1 MPGTNLTR
9 EEAQQRAKLLTVD
22 SYEIDLDLSGAVE
35 GGTYRSVTTVRFDSA
50 ESGVGS
56 FIDLVAPA
64 VQEVVLNGDSL
75 DPAEVFKDSR
85 IELAGILEGRNVLRV
100 VADCAYTNTGEGL
113 HRFVDPVDQQ
123 AYLYTQFEVPD
134 ARRVFASFEQPD
146 LKATFQFTVK
156 APSGWTVISNSP
168 TPEPKDDV
176 WEFEP
181 TPRISTYVTALIL
194 GPYHSVHSV
203 YEKDGQSVPLGIY
216 CRPSLAEFLD
226 SDAIFEVTRQGFEWF
241 QEKFDYAYPFKK
253 YDQLFVPE
261 FNAGAMENA
270 GAVTIRDQYVFRSK
284 VTDAAYEVRAETILH
299 ELAHMWFGDLVT
311 MEWWNDLW
319 LNESFATYTS
329 IACQSYAPG
338 SRWPHSWTTF
348 ANSMKTWAYRQDQL
362 PSTHPIM
369 AQINDLDDVLV
380 NFDGITYAKG
390 ASVLK
395 QLVAYVG
402 EDEFFRGVQAYFKAH
417 AYGNTQ
423 LSDLLGALEETSGRD
438 LGTWSQ
444 KWLQTAGINVLR
456 PEIETDAN
464 GVITSFAIRQEAPA
478 LPAGAK
484 GEPTLRP
491 HRIAV
496 GLYDLDD
503 SAGGS
508 GKLVRGERIELDVD
522 GELTEV
528 AELVGKRRPA
538 VILLNDDDLSYAKVR
553 LDEQSLAFVTEH
565 LGDFEAS
572 LPRALCWASAWDMTR
587 DAELAARDYLSLVLS
602 GIGKESD
609 IGVVQSLHRQVLTA
623 VELYADPNAREAL
636 LTRWTDATLAH
647 LRSSAGGS
655 DHQLAWA
662 RAFAATA
669 RTPEQLDLLEGLLD
683 GRESIEGLAVDTE
696 LRWSFVQR
704 LAAVGRFDE
713 AEITS
718 EYERDRTAA
727 GERHA
732 ATARAARPTEE
743 AKAEAWASVVESD
756 KLPNAVQEA
765 VIGGFVQF
773 GQRELLAPYTEKYFA
788 AVKGVWDSR
797 SHEMAQQIAVGLYP
811 SVQVSADTLAK
822 TDEWLASAEPSAAL
836 RRLISESRSG
846 VERALRA
853 QARHG
858 GVGGDALR
866 RGKMALP
873 RARARKRRFRME
885 VSRSTGTAA
894 PTGETTSPAAVAR
907 SGPRPHQGRGERR
920 SLLAFR
926 F

>member
-9 EEAQQRAKLLTVD
+9 EEAQERARLLTVD
-22 SYEIDLDLSGAVE
+22 AYEIDLDLSGAQE
-35 GGTYRSVTTVRFDSA
+35 GGTFRSVTTVRFDSA
-50 ESGVGS
+50 EAGAQT

-64 VQEVVLNGDSL
+64 VHEVELNGRAL
-75 DPAEVFKDSR
+75 DAAAVFHDSR
-85 IELAGILEGRNVLRV
+85 ITLPDLLAGSNELKV

-146 LKATFQFTVK
+146 LKATFRFTVK
-156 APSGWTVISNSP
+156 APEGWTVVSNSP
-168 TPEPKDDV
+168 TPEPRDNV
-176 WEFEP
+176 WSFEP
-181 TPRISTYVTALIL
+181 TPRISTYITALIA
-194 GPYHSVHSV
+194 GPYHAVHSS
-203 YEKDGQSVPLGIY
+203 YEKDGRTVPLGIY
-216 CRPSLAEFLD
+216 CRPSLAEYLD
-226 SDAIFEVTRQGFEWF
+226 ADAIFDVTRQGFDWF
-241 QEKFDYAYPFKK
+241 QEKFDYDYPFAK

-284 VTDAAYEVRAETILH
+284 VTDAAYETRAETILH

-329 IACQSYAPG
+329 IACQAYAEG
-338 SRWPHSWTTF
+338 SKWPHSWTTF

-369 AQINDLDDVLV
+369 ADIRDLDDVLV

-402 EDEFFRGVQAYFKAH
+402 MDEFFKGVQAYFKAH
-417 AYGNTQ
+417 AYGNTR

-438 LGTWSQ
+438 LKTWS
-444 KWLQTAGINVLR
+444 KAWLETAGINILR
-456 PEIETDAN
+456 PEITTDEN
-464 GVITSFAIRQEAPA
+464 GHVTSFTVVQEAPA

-496 GLYDLDD
+496 GAYDLDD
-503 SAGGS
+503 S
-508 GKLVRGERIELDVD
+508 GKLVRTNRIELDVD
-522 GELTEV
+522 GERTTV
-528 AELVGKRRPA
+528 PFPAGTARPA

-553 LDEQSLAFVTEH
+553 LDEESLSVVTEH
-565 LGDFEAS
+565 LGDFAES

-587 DAELAARDYLSLVLS
+587 DGELATRDYLSLVLS

-609 IGVVQSLHRQVLTA
+609 IGVVQSLHRQVKLA
-623 VELYADPNAREAL
+623 LDLYAAPEWREAGL
-636 LTRWTDATLAH
+636 ARWTEATLAH
-647 LRSSAGGS
+647 LRAAEPGS

-669 RTPEQLDLLEGLLD
+669 RTPQQLDLLSSLLD
-683 GRESIEGLAVDTE
+683 GKETIEGLAVDTE
-696 LRWSFVQR
+696 LRWAFVER
-704 LAAVGRFDE
+704 LAATGVFEEDE
-713 AEITS
+713 IAG

-732 ATARAARPTEE
+732 ATARAARPTEA

-765 VIGGFVQF
+765 VIAGFVQPD
-773 GQRELLAPYTEKYFA
+773 QRELLAPYTEKFFS
-788 AVKGVWDSR
+788 AVKGAWESR

-811 SVQVSADTLAK
+811 AVQVAQETLDATDAWLSSAK
-822 TDEWLASAEPSAAL
+822 PNAAL
-836 RRLISESRSG
+836 RRLVSESRSG
-846 VERALRA
+846 VERAL
-853 QARHG
+853 
-858 GVGGDALR
+858 
-866 RGKMALP
+866 K
-873 RARARKRRFRME
+873 ARAADAAAA
-885 VSRSTGTAA
+885 TA
-894 PTGETTSPAAVAR
+894 
-907 SGPRPHQGRGERR
+907 
-920 SLLAFR
+920 
-926 F
+926 

>member
-22 SYEIDLDLSGAVE
+22 SYEIDLDLSGAQE
-35 GGTYRSVTTVRFDSA
+35 GGTYRSVTTVRFDVA
-50 ESGVGS
+50 ETGAES
-56 FIDLVAPA
+56 FIDLVAPTVHEIA
-64 VQEVVLNGDSL
+64 LNGDQL
-75 DPAEVFKDSR
+75 DPAELFADSR
-85 IELAGILEGRNVLRV
+85 IALPGLLEGRNILRV

-113 HRFVDPVDQQ
+113 HRFVDPVDNQ

-156 APSGWTVISNSP
+156 APDGWTVISNSP
-168 TPEPKDDV
+168 TPEAKDNV

-181 TPRISTYVTALIL
+181 TPRISTYITALIV

-216 CRPSLAEFLD
+216 CRPSLAEHLD
-226 SDAIFEVTRQGFEWF
+226 SDAIFEVTRQGFDWF

-329 IACQSYAPG
+329 IACQAHAPG

-369 AQINDLDDVLV
+369 AEINDLDDVLV

-402 EDEFFRGVQAYFKAH
+402 MDEFFAGVQAYFKAH
-417 AYGNTQ
+417 AFGNTR

-438 LGTWSQ
+438 LKAWS
-444 KWLQTAGINVLR
+444 KAWLETAGINVLR
-456 PEIETDAN
+456 PEIETDAD
-464 GVITSFAIRQEAPA
+464 GVVTSFAIRQEAPA

-496 GLYDLDD
+496 GLYELDD
-503 SAGGS
+503 ES
-508 GKLVRGERIELDVD
+508 GKLVRDERVELDVE
-522 GELTEV
+522 GELTAV
-528 AELVGKRRPA
+528 PQLVGRRRPA
-538 VILLNDDDLSYAKVR
+538 VVLLNDDDLSYAKVR

-565 LGDFEAS
+565 LGDFESS

-587 DAELAARDYLSLVLS
+587 DAELPTRDYLSLVLS

-609 IGVVQSLHRQVLTA
+609 IGVVQSLHRQVKMA
-623 VELYADPNAREAL
+623 IELYADPAAREAL
-636 LTRWTDATLAH
+636 LARWTDATLAH
-647 LRSSAGGS
+647 LRAAAPGG

-669 RTPEQLDLLEGLLD
+669 RTPEQLDLLDALLEGTQT
-683 GRESIEGLAVDTE
+683 IEGLAVDTE
-696 LRWSFVQR
+696 LRWALVQR
-704 LAAVGRFDE
+704 LATVGRFDE
-713 AEITS
+713 AEIAA
-718 EYERDRTAA
+718 EYERDKTAA

-732 ATARAARPTEE
+732 ASARASRPTDE
-743 AKAEAWASVVESD
+743 AKTEAWASVVESD

-765 VIGGFVQF
+765 VIGGFVQTD
-773 GQRELLAPYTEKYFA
+773 QRELLAPYTDRYFEA
-788 AVKGVWDSR
+788 LKGVWESR

-811 SVQVSADTLAK
+811 SLQVSEDTLRK
-822 TDEWLASAEPSAAL
+822 TDEWLASAEPNAAL
-836 RRLISESRSG
+836 RRLVSESRAG
-846 VERALRA
+846 VERALKA
-853 QARHG
+853 QAA
-858 GVGGDALR
+858 DA
-866 RGKMALP
+866 
-873 RARARKRRFRME
+873 
-885 VSRSTGTAA
+885 AA
-894 PTGETTSPAAVAR
+894 G
-907 SGPRPHQGRGERR
+907 
-920 SLLAFR
+920 
-926 F
+926 

>member
-9 EEAQQRAKLLTVD
+9 EEAQERARLLTVD
-22 SYEIDLDLSGAVE
+22 AYEIDLDLSGAQE

-50 ESGVGS
+50 EAGAET
-56 FIDLVAPA
+56 FIDLIAPA
-64 VQEVVLNGDSL
+64 VHEVELNGKAL
-75 DPAEVFKDSR
+75 DVAAVFRDSR
-85 IELAGILEGRNVLRV
+85 IALPHLVAGSNELKV

-146 LKATFQFTVK
+146 LKATFRFTVK
-156 APSGWTVISNSP
+156 APAGWTVISNSP
-168 TPEPKDDV
+168 TPEPRDDV
-176 WEFEP
+176 WSFEP
-181 TPRISTYVTALIL
+181 TPRISSYITALIV
-194 GPYHSVHSV
+194 GPYHSVHSS

-226 SDAIFEVTRQGFEWF
+226 ADAIFDVTRQGFDWF
-241 QEKFDYAYPFKK
+241 QEKFDYDYPFAK

-284 VTDAAYEVRAETILH
+284 VTDAAYERRAETILH

-329 IACQSYAPG
+329 VACQAYAEG
-338 SRWPHSWTTF
+338 SKWPNSWTTF
-348 ANSMKTWAYRQDQL
+348 ANVEKTWAYRQDQL

-369 AQINDLDDVLV
+369 ADIRDLDDVLV

-402 EDEFFRGVQAYFKAH
+402 MDAFFKGVQAYFKAH
-417 AYGNTQ
+417 AFGNTR

-438 LGTWSQ
+438 LKTWS
-444 KWLQTAGINVLR
+444 KAWLETAGINILR
-456 PEIETDAN
+456 PEIETDGN
-464 GVITSFAIRQEAPA
+464 GHVTSFTVLQEAPA

-491 HRIAV
+491 HRIAI
-496 GLYDLDD
+496 GCYDLD
-503 SAGGS
+503 AA
-508 GKLVRGERIELDVD
+508 GKLVRTDRIELDVD
-522 GELTEV
+522 GTHTTV
-528 AELVGKRRPA
+528 PFPAGTARPA

-553 LDEQSLAFVTEH
+553 LDEESLRVVTEH
-565 LGDFEAS
+565 LGDFTES

-587 DAELAARDYLSLVLS
+587 DGELAARDYLALVLA
-602 GIGKESD
+602 GIGKETD
-609 IGVVQSLHRQVLTA
+609 IGVVQSLHHQVKLA
-623 VELYADPNAREAL
+623 LDLYAAPEWREAG
-636 LTRWTDATLAH
+636 LTQWTEATLAH
-647 LRSSAGGS
+647 LRAAEPGS

-669 RTPEQLDLLEGLLD
+669 RTPQQTDLLQSLLD
-683 GRESIEGLAVDTE
+683 GKETVEGLAVDTE
-696 LRWSFVQR
+696 LRWAFVER
-704 LAAVGRFDE
+704 LAAAGLLEEDE
-713 AEITS
+713 IAA

-756 KLPNAVQEA
+756 TLPNSLQEA
-765 VIGGFVQF
+765 VISGFVQTD
-773 GQRELLAPYTEKYFA
+773 QRELLAPYAEKFFA

-797 SHEMAQQIAVGLYP
+797 SHEMAQQVAIGLYP
-811 SVQVSADTLAK
+811 TLQVSQATLDA
-822 TDEWLASAEPSAAL
+822 TDAWLSATEPGAAL
-836 RRLISESRSG
+836 RRLVSESRSG
-846 VERALRA
+846 VERALKA
-853 QARHG
+853 QAA
-858 GVGGDALR
+858 DA
-866 RGKMALP
+866 
-873 RARARKRRFRME
+873 
-885 VSRSTGTAA
+885 AA
-894 PTGETTSPAAVAR
+894 ATV
-907 SGPRPHQGRGERR
+907 
-920 SLLAFR
+920 
-926 F
+926 

>member
-9 EEAQQRAKLLTVD
+9 EEAQQRAELLTVD
-22 SYEIDLDLSGAVE
+22 SYEIDLDLSGAQE
-35 GGTYRSVTTVRFDSA
+35 GGTYRSVTTVRFDVARGGA
-50 ESGVGS
+50 ES

-64 VQEVVLNGDSL
+64 VHEVVLNGDQL
-75 DPAEVFKDSR
+75 DPAEVFEDSR
-85 IELAGILEGRNVLRV
+85 IALPGLLEGRNVLRV

-113 HRFVDPVDQQ
+113 HRFVDPVDEQ

-156 APSGWTVISNSP
+156 APEGWTVISNSP
-168 TPEPKDDV
+168 TPEPKDNV
-176 WEFEP
+176 WAFAP
-181 TPRISTYVTALIL
+181 TPRISTYVTALIV

-203 YEKDGQSVPLGIY
+203 YEKDGRSVPLGIY

-226 SDAIFEVTRQGFEWF
+226 SDAIFEVTRQGFDWF
-241 QEKFDYAYPFKK
+241 QEKFDYAYPFEK

-329 IACQSYAPG
+329 IACQASAPG
-338 SRWPHSWTTF
+338 SKWPHSWTTF

-369 AQINDLDDVLV
+369 AEIRDLEDVLV

-402 EDEFFRGVQAYFKAH
+402 EDEFFKGVQAYFKRH
-417 AYGNTQ
+417 AFGNTR

-438 LGTWSQ
+438 LKTWSK
-444 KWLQTAGINVLR
+444 KWLETAGINILR
-456 PEIETDAN
+456 PEVQTDAD
-464 GVITSFAIRQEAPA
+464 GAITSFAVRQEAPA

-484 GEPTLRP
+484 GEPVLRP
-491 HRIAV
+491 HRIAI
-496 GLYDLDD
+496 GLYDLD
-503 SAGGS
+503 AGS
-508 GKLVRGERIELDVD
+508 GKLVRTDRIELDVD
-522 GELTEV
+522 GELTAV
-528 AELVGKRRPA
+528 PQLTGKRRPA
-538 VILLNDDDLSYAKVR
+538 VVLLNDDDLSYAKVR
-553 LDEQSLAFVTEH
+553 LDEESLKTVTEH
-565 LGDFEAS
+565 LGDFAKS

-587 DAELAARDYLSLVLS
+587 DGELATRDYLSLVLS

-609 IGVVQSLHRQVLTA
+609 IGVVQSLHRQVKLA
-623 VELYADPNAREAL
+623 IDLYAAPSARESL

-647 LRSSAGGS
+647 LRTAEPAG

-683 GRESIEGLAVDTE
+683 GTQTIEGLAVDTE
-696 LRWSFVQR
+696 LRWAFVQR
-704 LAAVGRFDE
+704 LAAVGRYDE
-713 AEITS
+713 TEIAG

-732 ATARAARPTEE
+732 ATARASRPTPE
-743 AKAEAWASVVESD
+743 AKAEAWSSVIDSD

-765 VIGGFVQF
+765 VIAGFVQTD
-773 GQRELLAPYTEKYFA
+773 QRELLAPYTDKYFEV
-788 AVKGVWDSR
+788 VKGVWESR
-797 SHEMAQQIAVGLYP
+797 SHEIAQQIAIGLYP
-811 SVQVSADTLAK
+811 AIQVSAETLDK
-822 TDEWLASAEPSAAL
+822 TDAWLASAEPTAAL
-836 RRLISESRSG
+836 RRLVSESRSG
-846 VERALRA
+846 IERALKA
-853 QARHG
+853 QAA
-858 GVGGDALR
+858 D
-866 RGKMALP
+866 
-873 RARARKRRFRME
+873 E
-885 VSRSTGTAA
+885 AA
-894 PTGETTSPAAVAR
+894 GSAA
-907 SGPRPHQGRGERR
+907 
-920 SLLAFR
+920 
-926 F
+926 

>member
-22 SYEIDLDLSGAVE
+22 SYEIDLDLSGAQE
-35 GGTYRSVTTVRFDSA
+35 GGTYRSVTTVRFDVA
-50 ESGVGS
+50 ESGADS
-56 FIDLVAPA
+56 FIDLVAPT
-64 VQEVVLNGDSL
+64 VHEVTLNGDAL
-75 DPAEVFKDSR
+75 DAAEVFADSR
-85 IELAGILEGRNVLRV
+85 IALPGLLQGRNVLRV

-146 LKATFQFTVK
+146 LKATFQFTVQ
-156 APSGWTVISNSP
+156 APEGWTVISNSP
-168 TPEPKDDV
+168 TPEPKDNV
-176 WEFEP
+176 WSFEP
-181 TPRISTYVTALIL
+181 TPRISTYITALIV

-284 VTDAAYEVRAETILH
+284 VTDAAYLGRAETILH

-329 IACQSYAPG
+329 IACQAHAPG
-338 SRWPHSWTTF
+338 TRWPQAWTTF
-348 ANSMKTWAYRQDQL
+348 ANQMKTWAYRQDQL

-369 AQINDLDDVLV
+369 AEIRDLDDVLV

-402 EDEFFRGVQAYFKAH
+402 QDEFFKGVQAYFKRH
-417 AYGNTQ
+417 AFGNTR
-423 LSDLLGALEETSGRD
+423 LTDLLGALEETSGRD
-438 LGTWSQ
+438 LKTWSKQ
-444 KWLQTAGINVLR
+444 WLQTAGINILR
-456 PEIETDAN
+456 PEITTDAD

-478 LPAGAK
+478 LPAGAQ

-496 GLYDLDD
+496 GLYNLDE
-503 SAGGS
+503 AS
-508 GKLVRGERIELDVD
+508 GKLLRDERIELDVD
-522 GELTEV
+522 GELTAV
-528 AELVGKRRPA
+528 QQLVGTRRPD

-553 LDEQSLAFVTEH
+553 LDEQSLAVVTEH

-572 LPRALCWASAWDMTR
+572 LPRALCWASSWDMTR
-587 DAELAARDYLSLVLS
+587 DAELATRDYLSLVLS

-609 IGVVQSLHRQVLTA
+609 IGVVQSLQRQVKLA
-623 VELYADPNAREAL
+623 IELYAAPATREAL

-647 LRSSAGGS
+647 LRAAEPGS

-662 RAFAATA
+662 RAFAAAA
-669 RTPEQLDLLEGLLD
+669 RTPEQLDLLDALLD
-683 GRESIEGLAVDTE
+683 GSQTIEGLAVDTE
-696 LRWSFVQR
+696 LRWAFVQR

-713 AEITS
+713 AEIAG

-732 ATARAARPTEE
+732 ATARAGRPTAE

-765 VIGGFVQF
+765 VIGGFVQTD
-773 GQRELLAPYTEKYFA
+773 QRELLAAYTDKYFEV
-788 AVKGVWDSR
+788 VKGVWDSR
-797 SHEMAQQIAVGLYP
+797 SHEIAQQIAVGLYP
-811 SVQVSADTLAK
+811 ALQISEETLRK
-822 TDEWLASAEPSAAL
+822 TDDWLSSAQPNAAL
-836 RRLISESRSG
+836 RRLVSESRAG

-853 QARHG
+853 QEA
-858 GVGGDALR
+858 DA
-866 RGKMALP
+866 
-873 RARARKRRFRME
+873 
-885 VSRSTGTAA
+885 AA
-894 PTGETTSPAAVAR
+894 E
-907 SGPRPHQGRGERR
+907 
-920 SLLAFR
+920 
-926 F
+926 

>member
-9 EEAQQRAKLLTVD
+9 EEAQQRAKLLTVE
-22 SYEIDLDLSGAVE
+22 SYEIDLDLSGAQE
-35 GGTYRSVTTVRFDSA
+35 GGTYRSVTTVRFDVA
-50 ESGVGS
+50 ENGAES
-56 FIDLVAPA
+56 FIDLVAP
-64 VQEVVLNGDSL
+64 EVHEVTLNGDAL

-85 IELAGILEGRNVLRV
+85 IVLPGLLQGRNVLRV

-156 APSGWTVISNSP
+156 APTGWTVISNSP

-181 TPRISTYVTALIL
+181 TPRISSYITALIV

-226 SDAIFEVTRQGFEWF
+226 SDAIFEVTRQGFDWF

-329 IACQSYAPG
+329 IACQAYAPD

-369 AQINDLDDVLV
+369 AEIRDLDDVLV

-402 EDEFFRGVQAYFKAH
+402 MDEFFAGVQAYFKRH
-417 AYGNTQ
+417 AFGNTR

-444 KWLQTAGINVLR
+444 KWLQTAGINILR
-456 PEIETDAN
+456 PEIETDEH

-496 GLYDLDD
+496 GLYELDED
-503 SAGGS
+503 S
-508 GKLVRGERIELDVD
+508 GKLVRDERVELDVD
-522 GELTEV
+522 GELTAV
-528 AELVGKRRPA
+528 PQLVGKRRSA
-538 VILLNDDDLSYAKVR
+538 VVLLNDDDLSYAKVR

-565 LGDFEAS
+565 LGDFESS

-587 DAELAARDYLSLVLS
+587 DAELATRDYLSLVLS

-609 IGVVQSLHRQVLTA
+609 IGVVQSLHRQVKLA
-623 VELYADPNAREAL
+623 IELYADPAAREAL

-647 LRSSAGGS
+647 LRSATAGS

-669 RTPEQLDLLEGLLD
+669 RTPEQLDLLEALLD
-683 GRESIEGLAVDTE
+683 GSQTIEGLAVDTE
-696 LRWSFVQR
+696 LRWAFVER

-713 AEITS
+713 AEIAG
-718 EYERDRTAA
+718 EYERDKTAA

-732 ATARAARPTEE
+732 ATARAARPTAE
-743 AKAEAWASVVESD
+743 AKAEAWAQVVESD

-765 VIGGFVQF
+765 VIGGFVQT
-773 GQRELLAPYTEKYFA
+773 GQRELLAPYTDKYFEV
-788 AVKGVWDSR
+788 VKGIWDAR
-797 SHEMAQQIAVGLYP
+797 SHEIAQQIAVGLYP
-811 SVQVSADTLAK
+811 SIQVSQETLDK
-822 TDEWLASAEPSAAL
+822 TDAWLASTEPNAAL
-836 RRLISESRSG
+836 RRLVSESRAG
-846 VERALRA
+846 VERALKA
-853 QARHG
+853 QAA
-858 GVGGDALR
+858 DA
-866 RGKMALP
+866 
-873 RARARKRRFRME
+873 
-885 VSRSTGTAA
+885 AA
-894 PTGETTSPAAVAR
+894 E
-907 SGPRPHQGRGERR
+907 
-920 SLLAFR
+920 
-926 F
+926 

>member
-9 EEAQQRAKLLTVD
+9 EEAQQRAQLLAVE
-22 SYEIDLDLSGAVE
+22 SYEIELDLSGAQE
-35 GGTYRSVTTVRFDSA
+35 GGTYRSVTTVRFDVTA
-50 ESGVGS
+50 ENGTES

-64 VQEVVLNGDSL
+64 VHEVTLNGDSL
-75 DPAEVFKDSR
+75 DPAEVFADSR
-85 IELAGILEGRNVLRV
+85 IALPGLLRGRNILRV

-113 HRFVDPVDQQ
+113 HRFVDPVDDQ

-146 LKATFQFTVK
+146 LKATFQFTVR
-156 APSGWTVISNSP
+156 APEGWTVISNSP
-168 TPEPKDDV
+168 TPEPQDNV
-176 WEFEP
+176 WVFEP
-181 TPRISTYVTALIL
+181 TPRISTYITALIV

-216 CRPSLAEFLD
+216 CRPSLAEYLD

-241 QEKFDYAYPFKK
+241 QEKFDYAYPFEK

-319 LNESFATYTS
+319 LNESFATYPS
-329 IACQSYAPG
+329 IACQAAHPE

-369 AQINDLDDVLV
+369 AEINDLDDVLV

-417 AYGNTQ
+417 AFGNTR

-438 LGTWSQ
+438 LKSWS
-444 KWLQTAGINVLR
+444 KAWLETAGINVLR
-456 PEIETDAN
+456 PRIETGSD
-464 GVITSFAIRQEAPA
+464 GVVTSFAIHQEAPA

-496 GLYDLDD
+496 GLYDLDE
-503 SAGGS
+503 AS
-508 GKLVRGERIELDVD
+508 GKLVRRERIELDVD
-522 GELTEV
+522 GELTAV
-528 AELVGKRRPA
+528 PQLVGQRRPA

-565 LGDFEAS
+565 LGDFESS

-609 IGVVQSLHRQVLTA
+609 IGVVQSLQRQVKLA
-623 VELYADPNAREAL
+623 IDLYADPAAREAL
-636 LTRWTDATLAH
+636 LARWTDATLAH
-647 LRSSAGGS
+647 LRAAAPGS

-669 RTPEQLDLLEGLLD
+669 RTPEQLDVLDALLD
-683 GRESIEGLAVDTE
+683 GSQTIEGLAVDTE
-696 LRWSFVQR
+696 LRWAFVQR

-713 AEITS
+713 AEIAG

-732 ATARAARPTEE
+732 TTARAARPTAE
-743 AKAEAWASVVESD
+743 AKAEAWASVVDSD

-765 VIGGFVQF
+765 VIGGFVQTD
-773 GQRELLAPYTEKYFA
+773 QREVLAPYAERYFEV
-788 AVKGVWDSR
+788 VKDIWDSR

-811 SVQVSADTLAK
+811 TVQVSQETLDR
-822 TDEWLASAEPSAAL
+822 TDAWLTSAEPTAAL
-836 RRLISESRSG
+836 RRLVSESRAG

-853 QARHG
+853 QRA
-858 GVGGDALR
+858 DA
-866 RGKMALP
+866 
-873 RARARKRRFRME
+873 
-885 VSRSTGTAA
+885 AA
-894 PTGETTSPAAVAR
+894 G
-907 SGPRPHQGRGERR
+907 Q
-920 SLLAFR
+920 
-926 F
+926 

>member
-22 SYEIDLDLSGAVE
+22 SYEIDLDLSGAQE
-35 GGTYRSVTTVRFDSA
+35 GGTYRSVTTVRFEVA
-50 ESGVGS
+50 ERDAES
-56 FIDLVAPA
+56 FIDLVAPT
-64 VQEVVLNGDSL
+64 VHEVTLNGDTL
-75 DPAEVFKDSR
+75 DAAGLFKDSR
-85 IELAGILEGRNVLRV
+85 IALPGLLEGRNVLRV

-113 HRFVDPVDQQ
+113 HRFVDPVDEQ

-146 LKATFQFTVK
+146 LKATFRFTVK
-156 APSGWTVISNSP
+156 APTGWTVISNSP

-176 WEFEP
+176 WAFEP
-181 TPRISTYVTALIL
+181 TPRISSYITALIV

-216 CRPSLAEFLD
+216 CRPSLAEYLD
-226 SDAIFEVTRQGFEWF
+226 SDAIFEVTRQGFDWF

-284 VTDAAYEVRAETILH
+284 VTDAAYELRAETILH

-329 IACQSYAPG
+329 IACQAYYPG

-369 AQINDLDDVLV
+369 AEIRDLDDVLV

-402 EDEFFRGVQAYFKAH
+402 MDEFFAGVQAYFKRH
-417 AYGNTQ
+417 AFGNTR

-444 KWLQTAGINVLR
+444 KWLQTAGINILR
-456 PEIETDAN
+456 PEIETDAA

-496 GLYDLDD
+496 GLYELDD
-503 SAGGS
+503 DS
-508 GKLVRGERIELDVD
+508 GKLVRDERVELDID
-522 GELTEV
+522 GALTAV
-528 AELVGKRRPA
+528 PQLVGKRRPD
-538 VILLNDDDLSYAKVR
+538 VVLLNDDDLSYAKVR

-565 LGDFEAS
+565 LGDFESS

-587 DAELAARDYLSLVLS
+587 DGELPTRDYLSLVLS

-609 IGVVQSLHRQVLTA
+609 IGVVQSLHRQVKLA
-623 VELYADPNAREAL
+623 LDLYAAPATREAL

-647 LRSSAGGS
+647 LRSSAAGS

-669 RTPEQLDLLEGLLD
+669 RTPEQIDLLESLLD
-683 GRESIEGLAVDTE
+683 GGQTIEGLAVDTE
-696 LRWSFVQR
+696 LRWAFVQR
-704 LAAVGRFDE
+704 LVAVGTFDE
-713 AEITS
+713 ADIAA
-718 EYERDRTAA
+718 EYERDKTAA

-732 ATARAARPTEE
+732 ATARAARPTPE
-743 AKAEAWASVVESD
+743 AKAEAWASVVDSD
-756 KLPNAVQEA
+756 ELPNAVQEA
-765 VIGGFVQF
+765 VIGGFVQTD
-773 GQRELLAPYTEKYFA
+773 QRELLAPYTDRYFEV
-788 AVKGVWDSR
+788 VKGIWDSR
-797 SHEMAQQIAVGLYP
+797 SYEIAQQIVVGLYP
-811 SVQVSADTLAK
+811 GVQVSRETLDK
-822 TDEWLASAEPSAAL
+822 TDAWLASAEPNAAL
-836 RRLISESRSG
+836 RRLVSESRSG
-846 VERALRA
+846 VERALKA
-853 QARHG
+853 QAA
-858 GVGGDALR
+858 DA
-866 RGKMALP
+866 
-873 RARARKRRFRME
+873 
-885 VSRSTGTAA
+885 
-894 PTGETTSPAAVAR
+894 
-907 SGPRPHQGRGERR
+907 Q
-920 SLLAFR
+920 
-926 F
+926 

>member
-9 EEAQQRAKLLTVD
+9 EEAQARAKLLSVD
-22 SYEIDLDLSGAVE
+22 SYEIDLDLSGAQE
-35 GGTYRSVTTVRFDSA
+35 GGTYRSVTTVRFDVA
-50 ESGVGS
+50 ENGAES
-56 FIDLVAPA
+56 FIDLVAPT
-64 VQEVVLNGDSL
+64 VHEVTLNGDAL
-75 DPAEVFKDSR
+75 DPAEVFADSR
-85 IELAGILEGRNVLRV
+85 IALPGLLEGRNVLRV
-100 VADCAYTNTGEGL
+100 VADAAYTNTGEGL

-156 APSGWTVISNSP
+156 APTGWTVISNSP

-176 WEFEP
+176 WVFEP
-181 TPRISTYVTALIL
+181 TPRISTYITALIV

-329 IACQSYAPG
+329 IACQAYAPE

-369 AQINDLDDVLV
+369 AEIRDLDDVLV

-402 EDEFFRGVQAYFKAH
+402 MDEFFAGVQAYFKRH
-417 AYGNTQ
+417 AFGNTR

-444 KWLQTAGINVLR
+444 KWLQTAGINILR
-456 PEIETDAN
+456 PEIETDEH

-496 GLYDLDD
+496 GLYELD
-503 SAGGS
+503 SSEAAS
-508 GKLVRGERIELDVD
+508 GKLVRDERIELDVD
-522 GELTEV
+522 GELTAV
-528 AELVGKRRPA
+528 PQLVGKRRPA
-538 VILLNDDDLSYAKVR
+538 VVLLNDDDLSYAKVR
-553 LDEQSLAFVTEH
+553 LDEQSLSFVTEH
-565 LGDFEAS
+565 LGDFESS

-587 DAELAARDYLSLVLS
+587 DAELATRDYLSLVLS

-609 IGVVQSLHRQVLTA
+609 IGVVQSLHRQVKLA
-623 VELYADPNAREAL
+623 IELYADPAARETL

-647 LRSSAGGS
+647 LRAAAAGS

-669 RTPEQLDLLEGLLD
+669 RTPEQLDLLEALLD
-683 GRESIEGLAVDTE
+683 GSQTIEGLAVDTE
-696 LRWSFVQR
+696 LRWALVER

-713 AEITS
+713 AEIAG
-718 EYERDRTAA
+718 EYERDKTAA

-732 ATARAARPTEE
+732 ATARAARPTPE
-743 AKAEAWASVVESD
+743 AKSEAWSQVIDSD
-756 KLPNAVQEA
+756 KLPNALQEA
-765 VIGGFVQF
+765 VIGGFVQTD
-773 GQRELLAPYTEKYFA
+773 QRELLAPYTEKYFDV
-788 AVKGVWDSR
+788 VKGIWDAR
-797 SHEMAQQIAVGLYP
+797 SHEIAQQIAVGLYP
-811 SVQVSADTLAK
+811 TIQVSRETLDRTDT
-822 TDEWLASAEPSAAL
+822 WLATAEPNAAL
-836 RRLISESRSG
+836 RRLVSESRAG
-846 VERALRA
+846 VERALKA
-853 QARHG
+853 QAA
-858 GVGGDALR
+858 DA
-866 RGKMALP
+866 
-873 RARARKRRFRME
+873 
-885 VSRSTGTAA
+885 AA
-894 PTGETTSPAAVAR
+894 E
-907 SGPRPHQGRGERR
+907 
-920 SLLAFR
+920 
-926 F
+926 

>member
-9 EEAQQRAKLLTVD
+9 EEAQQRAQLLAVE
-22 SYEIDLDLSGAVE
+22 SYEIELDLSGAQE
-35 GGTYRSVTTVRFDSA
+35 GGTYRSVTTVRFDVTA
-50 ESGVGS
+50 ENGTES

-64 VQEVVLNGDSL
+64 VHEVTLNGDSL
-75 DPAEVFKDSR
+75 DPAEVFADSR
-85 IELAGILEGRNVLRV
+85 IALPGLLRGRNILRV

-113 HRFVDPVDQQ
+113 HRFVDPVDDQ

-146 LKATFQFTVK
+146 LKATFQFTVR
-156 APSGWTVISNSP
+156 APEGWTVISNSP
-168 TPEPKDDV
+168 TPEPQDNV
-176 WEFEP
+176 WVFEP
-181 TPRISTYVTALIL
+181 TPRISTYITALIV

-216 CRPSLAEFLD
+216 CRPSLAEYLD

-241 QEKFDYAYPFKK
+241 QEKFDYAYPFEK

-329 IACQSYAPG
+329 IACQAAHPE

-369 AQINDLDDVLV
+369 AEINDLDDVLV

-417 AYGNTQ
+417 AFGNTR

-438 LGTWSQ
+438 LKSWS
-444 KWLQTAGINVLR
+444 KAWLETAGINV
-456 PEIETDAN
+456 
-464 GVITSFAIRQEAPA
+464 
-478 LPAGAK
+478 
-484 GEPTLRP
+484 LRP

-496 GLYDLDD
+496 GLYDLDE
-503 SAGGS
+503 AS
-508 GKLVRGERIELDVD
+508 GKLVRRERIELDVD
-522 GELTEV
+522 GELTAV
-528 AELVGKRRPA
+528 PQLVGQRRPA

-565 LGDFEAS
+565 LGDFESS

-609 IGVVQSLHRQVLTA
+609 IGVVQSLQRQVKLA
-623 VELYADPNAREAL
+623 IDLYADPAAREAL
-636 LTRWTDATLAH
+636 LARWTDATLAH
-647 LRSSAGGS
+647 LRAAAPGS

-669 RTPEQLDLLEGLLD
+669 RTPEQLDVLDALLD
-683 GRESIEGLAVDTE
+683 GSQTIEGLAVDTE
-696 LRWSFVQR
+696 LRWAFVQR

-713 AEITS
+713 AEIAG

-732 ATARAARPTEE
+732 TTARAARPTAE
-743 AKAEAWASVVESD
+743 AKAEAWASVVDSD

-765 VIGGFVQF
+765 VIGGFVQTD
-773 GQRELLAPYTEKYFA
+773 QREVLAPYAERYFEV
-788 AVKGVWDSR
+788 VKDIWDSR

-811 SVQVSADTLAK
+811 TVQVSQETLDR
-822 TDEWLASAEPSAAL
+822 TDAWLTSAEPTAAL
-836 RRLISESRSG
+836 RRLVSESRAG

-853 QARHG
+853 QRA
-858 GVGGDALR
+858 DA
-866 RGKMALP
+866 
-873 RARARKRRFRME
+873 
-885 VSRSTGTAA
+885 AA
-894 PTGETTSPAAVAR
+894 G
-907 SGPRPHQGRGERR
+907 Q
-920 SLLAFR
+920 
-926 F
+926 

>member
-9 EEAQQRAKLLTVD
+9 EEARQRAKLLTVD
-22 SYEIDLDLSGAVE
+22 SYEIDLDLSGAQE
-35 GGTYRSVTTVRFDSA
+35 GGTYRSVTTVRFDVA
-50 ESGVGS
+50 ESGAAS

-64 VQEVVLNGDSL
+64 VHEVTLNGDAL
-75 DPAEVFKDSR
+75 DPAEVFADSR
-85 IELAGILEGRNVLRV
+85 IALPGLPAGRNVLRV
-100 VADCAYTNTGEGL
+100 TADCAYTNTGEGL
-113 HRFVDPVDQQ
+113 HRFVDPVDEQ

-156 APSGWTVISNSP
+156 APSGWTVVSNSP
-168 TPEPKDDV
+168 TPEPKDDTWV
-176 WEFEP
+176 FEP
-181 TPRISTYVTALIL
+181 TPRISSYITALIA

-241 QEKFDYAYPFKK
+241 QEKFDYAYPFTK

-284 VTDAAYEVRAETILH
+284 VTDAAYETRAETILH

-329 IACQSYAPG
+329 IACQAYAPG

-348 ANSMKTWAYRQDQL
+348 ANQMKTWAYRQDQL

-369 AQINDLDDVLV
+369 AEIRDLDDVLV

-402 EDEFFRGVQAYFKAH
+402 MDEFFKGVQAYFKRH
-417 AYGNTQ
+417 AFGNTR

-438 LGTWSQ
+438 LSTWSK
-444 KWLQTAGINVLR
+444 KWLQTAGINIMR
-456 PEIETDAN
+456 PEVETDAD
-464 GVITSFAIRQEAPA
+464 GVVTSFAIRQEAPA

-484 GEPTLRP
+484 GEPVLRP

-496 GLYDLDD
+496 GLYDLDE
-503 SAGGS
+503 AT
-508 GKLVRGERIELDVD
+508 GKLVRTDRIELDVD
-522 GELTEV
+522 GELTAV
-528 AELVGKRRPA
+528 PQLAGRRRPA
-538 VILLNDDDLSYAKVR
+538 VFLLNDDDLSYAKVR
-553 LDEQSLAFVTEH
+553 LDEESLRFVTEH
-565 LGDFEAS
+565 LGDFESS

-587 DAELAARDYLSLVLS
+587 DAELPTRAYLSLVLS

-609 IGVVQSLHRQVLTA
+609 IGVVQSLHRQVKLA
-623 VELYADPNAREAL
+623 IEQYADPATREAL

-647 LRSSAGGS
+647 LRSAAPAS

-669 RTPEQLDLLEGLLD
+669 RTPEQLDLLESLLE
-683 GRESIEGLAVDTE
+683 GTHTIEGLAVDTE
-696 LRWSFVQR
+696 LRWAFVER

-713 AEITS
+713 AEIAG

-743 AKAEAWASVVESD
+743 AKAEAWASVIDSD

-765 VIGGFVQF
+765 VIGGFVQTD
-773 GQRELLAPYTEKYFA
+773 QRELLAPYTDRYFEIL
-788 AVKGVWDSR
+788 KSVWDSR
-797 SHEMAQQIAVGLYP
+797 SHEIAQQIAVGLYP
-811 SVQVSADTLAK
+811 SLQVSRETLAK
-822 TDEWLASAEPSAAL
+822 TDAWLASAQPNAAL
-836 RRLISESRSG
+836 ARLVSESRAG

-853 QARHG
+853 QAA
-858 GVGGDALR
+858 DA
-866 RGKMALP
+866 
-873 RARARKRRFRME
+873 
-885 VSRSTGTAA
+885 AA
-894 PTGETTSPAAVAR
+894 
-907 SGPRPHQGRGERR
+907 Q
-920 SLLAFR
+920 
-926 F
+926 

>member
-9 EEAQQRAKLLTVD
+9 EEAQARAELLTVD
-22 SYEIDLDLSGAVE
+22 SYEIDLDLSGAQE
-35 GGTYRSVTTVRFDSA
+35 GGTYRSVTTVRFDVA
-50 ESGVGS
+50 RGGTDS

-64 VQEVVLNGDSL
+64 VHEVVLNGDHL
-75 DPAEVFKDSR
+75 DPAELFEDSR
-85 IELAGILEGRNVLRV
+85 IALPGLLEGRNVLRV

-113 HRFVDPVDQQ
+113 HRFVDPVDEQ

-146 LKATFQFTVK
+146 LKATFQFTVR
-156 APSGWTVISNSP
+156 APEGWTVISNSP
-168 TPEPKDDV
+168 TPEAKDNV
-176 WEFEP
+176 WSFEP
-181 TPRISTYVTALIL
+181 TPRISTYVTALIV

-226 SDAIFEVTRQGFEWF
+226 SDAIFEVTRQGFDWF
-241 QEKFDYAYPFKK
+241 QEKFDYAYPFAK

-329 IACQSYAPG
+329 IACQAAAPG
-338 SRWPHSWTTF
+338 SKWPHSWTTF

-369 AQINDLDDVLV
+369 ADIRDLDDVLV

-402 EDEFFRGVQAYFKAH
+402 EDEFFQGVQAYFKRH
-417 AYGNTQ
+417 AFGNTR

-438 LGTWSQ
+438 LKTWSK
-444 KWLQTAGINVLR
+444 KWLETAGINVLR
-456 PEIETDAN
+456 PQVETDAE
-464 GVITSFAIRQEAPA
+464 GVITSFAVRQEAPA
-478 LPAGAK
+478 LPAGAQ

-491 HRIAV
+491 HRVAI
-496 GLYDLDD
+496 GLYDLD
-503 SAGGS
+503 AGS
-508 GKLVRGERIELDVD
+508 GKLVRTDRIELDVD
-522 GELTEV
+522 GELTAV
-528 AELVGKRRPA
+528 PQLTGRRRPA

-553 LDEQSLAFVTEH
+553 LDEDSLKVVTEH
-565 LGDFEAS
+565 LGDFAES

-587 DAELAARDYLSLVLS
+587 DAELATRDYLSLVLS

-609 IGVVQSLHRQVLTA
+609 IGVVQSLHRQVKLA
-623 VELYADPNAREAL
+623 IDLYADPAAREPL

-647 LRSSAGGS
+647 LRAAEAGG

-669 RTPEQLDLLEGLLD
+669 RTPEQLDLLEALLD
-683 GRESIEGLAVDTE
+683 GTQTIEGLAVDTE
-696 LRWSFVQR
+696 LRWAFVER

-713 AEITS
+713 AEIAG

-732 ATARAARPTEE
+732 ATARAARPTAE
-743 AKAEAWASVVESD
+743 AKAEAWASVIDSGQ
-756 KLPNAVQEA
+756 LPNAVQEA
-765 VIGGFVQF
+765 VIGGFVQTD
-773 GQRELLAPYTEKYFA
+773 QRELLAPYTDKYFEV
-788 AVKGVWDSR
+788 VKGIWETR
-797 SHEMAQQIAVGLYP
+797 SHEIAQQVAVGLYP
-811 SVQVSADTLAK
+811 AVQVSRDTLAK
-822 TDEWLASAEPSAAL
+822 TDAWLSSADPNAAL
-836 RRLISESRSG
+836 RRLVSESRAG

-853 QARHG
+853 QAA
-858 GVGGDALR
+858 DAA
-866 RGKMALP
+866 GSA
-873 RARARKRRFRME
+873 E
-885 VSRSTGTAA
+885 
-894 PTGETTSPAAVAR
+894 
-907 SGPRPHQGRGERR
+907 
-920 SLLAFR
+920 
-926 F
+926 

>member
-22 SYEIDLDLSGAVE
+22 SYEIELDLSGAQE
-35 GGTYRSVTTVRFDSA
+35 GGTFRSVTTVRFDSA
-50 ESGVGS
+50 EGGAET

-64 VQEVVLNGDSL
+64 VHEVVLNGHAL
-75 DPAEVFKDSR
+75 DVAAVFRDSR
-85 IELAGILEGRNVLRV
+85 IALRHLAAGPNELKV
-100 VADCAYTNTGEGL
+100 VADCEYTNTGEGL

-146 LKATFQFTVK
+146 LKATFRFTVK

-176 WEFEP
+176 WFFEP
-181 TPRISTYVTALIL
+181 TPRISSYITALIV
-194 GPYHSVHSV
+194 GPYHSVHSS
-203 YEKDGQSVPLGIY
+203 YEGPNGQSVPLGIY

-226 SDAIFEVTRQGFEWF
+226 SDAIFEVTRQGFDWF
-241 QEKFDYAYPFKK
+241 QEKFDYAYPFAK

-284 VTDAAYEVRAETILH
+284 VTDAAYETRAETILH

-329 IACQSYAPG
+329 IACQAYAEG

-369 AQINDLDDVLV
+369 ADIRDLDDVLV

-402 EDEFFRGVQAYFKAH
+402 MDEFFRGVQAYFKAH
-417 AYGNTQ
+417 AFGNTR

-438 LGTWSQ
+438 LKTWSK
-444 KWLQTAGINVLR
+444 KWLETAGINVLR
-456 PEIETDAN
+456 PVVDVDTK
-464 GVITSFAIRQEAPA
+464 GVITSFAVKQEAPA

-484 GEPTLRP
+484 GESTLRP
-491 HRIAV
+491 HRIAI
-496 GLYDLDD
+496 GLYDLDE
-503 SAGGS
+503 AS
-508 GKLVRGERIELDVD
+508 GKLVRTDRVELDVD
-522 GELTEV
+522 GELTAV
-528 AELVGKRRPA
+528 DALVGKARPA

-553 LDEQSLAFVTEH
+553 LDTESLAFVTEH
-565 LGDFEAS
+565 IGDFEAS

-587 DAELAARDYLSLVLS
+587 DAELPTRDYLSLVLS

-609 IGVVQSLHRQVLTA
+609 IGVVQSLHRQVKLA
-623 VELYADPNAREAL
+623 LDLYAAPARREEA
-636 LTRWTDATLAH
+636 LTRWTEATLTH
-647 LRSSAGGS
+647 LRSAEPGS

-669 RTPEQLDLLEGLLD
+669 RTDAELSLLERLLD
-683 GRESIEGLAVDTE
+683 GSESIEGLAVDTE
-696 LRWSFVQR
+696 LRWAFVGR
-704 LAAVGRFDE
+704 LAATGRLDE
-713 AEITS
+713 AGIAAEL
-718 EYERDRTAA
+718 ERDRTAA

-732 ATARAARPTEE
+732 ASARAARPTAE
-743 AKAEAWASVVESD
+743 AKAAAWASVVESD
-756 KLPNAVQEA
+756 TLPNAVQEA
-765 VIGGFVQF
+765 VIGGFVQTD
-773 GQRELLAPYTEKYFA
+773 QRELLAPYTEKFFA
-788 AVKGVWDSR
+788 SVKEAWDSR
-797 SHEMAQQIAVGLYP
+797 SHEMAQQIALGLYP
-811 SVQVSADTLAK
+811 SLQVSRATLDA
-822 TDEWLASAEPSAAL
+822 TDAWLASTNPSAAL
-836 RRLISESRSG
+836 RRLITESRAG

-853 QARHG
+853 R
-858 GVGGDALR
+858 DAD
-866 RGKMALP
+866 A
-873 RARARKRRFRME
+873 
-885 VSRSTGTAA
+885 
-894 PTGETTSPAAVAR
+894 
-907 SGPRPHQGRGERR
+907 
-920 SLLAFR
+920 
-926 F
+926 

>member
-9 EEAQQRAKLLTVD
+9 EEAQQRAQLLTVD
-22 SYEIDLDLSGAVE
+22 SYEIDLDLSGAQE
-35 GGTYRSVTTVRFDSA
+35 GGTYRSVTTVRFDVA
-50 ESGVGS
+50 EGGAES

-64 VQEVVLNGDSL
+64 VLEVTLNGDAL

-85 IELAGILEGRNVLRV
+85 IALPGLLSGPNVLRV

-146 LKATFQFTVK
+146 LKATFRFTVK
-156 APSGWTVISNSP
+156 APTGWTVISNSP

-181 TPRISTYVTALIL
+181 TPRISTYITALIV

-203 YEKDGQSVPLGIY
+203 YEKDGQTVPLGIY

-226 SDAIFEVTRQGFEWF
+226 SDAIFEVTRQGFDWF

-284 VTDAAYEVRAETILH
+284 VTDAAYETRAETILH

-329 IACQSYAPG
+329 IACQAYAPG

-369 AQINDLDDVLV
+369 AEINDLDDVLV

-402 EDEFFRGVQAYFKAH
+402 MDAFFQGVQAYFKAH
-417 AYGNTQ
+417 AFGNTR

-438 LGTWSQ
+438 LKSWS
-444 KWLQTAGINVLR
+444 KAWLETAGINILR
-456 PEIETDAN
+456 PEIVTDAS
-464 GVITSFAIRQEAPA
+464 GVITSFAVRQEAPA

-491 HRIAV
+491 HRIAI
-496 GLYDLDD
+496 GLYELDD
-503 SAGGS
+503 DS
-508 GKLVRGERIELDVD
+508 GKLVRDERIELDID
-522 GELTEV
+522 GELTDV
-528 AELVGKRRPA
+528 PQLVGKRRPA
-538 VILLNDDDLSYAKVR
+538 VVLLNDDDLSYAKVR
-553 LDEQSLAFVTEH
+553 LDTESLAFVTEH
-565 LGDFEAS
+565 LGDFESS

-587 DAELAARDYLSLVLS
+587 DAELATSDYLSLVLS

-609 IGVVQSLHRQVLTA
+609 IGVVQSLQRQVKLA
-623 VELYADPNAREAL
+623 LELYAAPAKRASL
-636 LTRWTDATLAH
+636 LTRWTEATLEH
-647 LRSSAGGS
+647 LRAAAPGS

-669 RTPEQLDLLEGLLD
+669 RTDSELALLEGLLD
-683 GRESIEGLAVDTE
+683 GSSTIDGLAVDTE
-696 LRWSFVQR
+696 LRWAFVQR

-713 AEITS
+713 PEINA
-718 EYERDRTAA
+718 EYERDKTAA

-732 ATARAARPTEE
+732 LTARASRPTAE
-743 AKAEAWASVVESD
+743 AKAAAWSSVIDSSD
-756 KLPNAVQEA
+756 LPNALQEA
-765 VIGGFVQF
+765 VIGGFVQPE
-773 GQRELLAPYTEKYFA
+773 QRELLAPYTEKYFEV
-788 AVKGVWDSR
+788 VKSIWDSR
-797 SHEMAQQIAVGLYP
+797 SHEIAQQVAVGLYP
-811 SVQVSADTLAK
+811 AIQVSQSTLDATDT
-822 TDEWLASAEPSAAL
+822 WLSSAEPNAAL
-836 RRLISESRSG
+836 RRLVSESRSG
-846 VERALRA
+846 VERALKA
-853 QARHG
+853 QAA
-858 GVGGDALR
+858 DA
-866 RGKMALP
+866 
-873 RARARKRRFRME
+873 
-885 VSRSTGTAA
+885 
-894 PTGETTSPAAVAR
+894 
-907 SGPRPHQGRGERR
+907 
-920 SLLAFR
+920 
-926 F
+926 

>member
-22 SYEIDLDLSGAVE
+22 SYEIDLDLSGAQE
-35 GGTYRSVTTVRFDSA
+35 GGTYRSVTTVRFDVA
-50 ESGVGS
+50 ENGADS
-56 FIDLVAPA
+56 FIDLEAPT
-64 VQEVVLNGDSL
+64 VHEVTLNGDPL
-75 DPAEVFKDSR
+75 DAAAVFKDSR
-85 IELAGILEGRNVLRV
+85 IALPGLLEGRNVLRV

-113 HRFVDPVDQQ
+113 HRFVDPVDNQ

-146 LKATFQFTVK
+146 LKATFQFTVR
-156 APSGWTVISNSP
+156 APEGWTVISNSP
-168 TPEPKDDV
+168 TPEPKDNV
-176 WEFEP
+176 WAFEP
-181 TPRISTYVTALIL
+181 TPRISTYITALIV

-203 YEKDGQSVPLGIY
+203 YEKNGQSVPLGIY
-216 CRPSLAEFLD
+216 CRPSLAEYLD
-226 SDAIFEVTRQGFEWF
+226 SDAIFEVTRQGFAWF

-284 VTDAAYEVRAETILH
+284 VTDAAYEMRAETILH

-329 IACQSYAPG
+329 IACQAAAPE
-338 SRWPHSWTTF
+338 SRWPHAWTTF

-369 AQINDLDDVLV
+369 AEIRDLDDVLV

-402 EDEFFRGVQAYFKAH
+402 EDAFFRGVQAYFKRH
-417 AYGNTQ
+417 EYGNTR

-438 LGTWSQ
+438 LKTWSK
-444 KWLQTAGINVLR
+444 KWLETAGINILR
-456 PEIETDAN
+456 PEIETDAD

-484 GEPTLRP
+484 GEPVLRP

-496 GLYDLDD
+496 GLYDLDED
-503 SAGGS
+503 S
-508 GKLVRGERIELDVD
+508 GKLIRDDDGGRIELDID
-522 GELTEV
+522 GELTAV
-528 AELVGKRRPA
+528 PHLTGRRRPA

-565 LGDFEAS
+565 LGDFSAS

-587 DAELAARDYLSLVLS
+587 DAELATRDYLSLVLS
-602 GIGKESD
+602 GIAKESD
-609 IGVVQSLHRQVLTA
+609 IGVVQSLQRQVKLA
-623 VELYADPNAREAL
+623 IDLYAAPSAREAL

-647 LRSSAGGS
+647 LRAAEPGS

-669 RTPEQLDLLEGLLD
+669 RTPEQLDLLEALLD
-683 GRESIEGLAVDTE
+683 GSQTIEGLVVDTE
-696 LRWSFVQR
+696 LRWAFVQR

-713 AEITS
+713 AEIAG

-732 ATARAARPTEE
+732 ATARAARPTPE
-743 AKAEAWASVVESD
+743 AKAEAWASVVDSD

-765 VIGGFVQF
+765 VISGFVQTD
-773 GQRELLAPYTEKYFA
+773 QRELLAPYTDKYFES
-788 AVKGVWDSR
+788 VKDVWESR
-797 SHEMAQQIAVGLYP
+797 SHEIAQQIAVGLYP
-811 SVQVSADTLAK
+811 AVQVSEETLRK
-822 TDEWLASAEPSAAL
+822 TDAWLSSAEPNAAL
-836 RRLISESRSG
+836 RRLVSESRAG
-846 VERALRA
+846 IERALKA
-853 QARHG
+853 QAA
-858 GVGGDALR
+858 DA
-866 RGKMALP
+866 
-873 RARARKRRFRME
+873 
-885 VSRSTGTAA
+885 AA
-894 PTGETTSPAAVAR
+894 A
-907 SGPRPHQGRGERR
+907 
-920 SLLAFR
+920 
-926 F
+926 

>member
-9 EEAQQRAKLLTVD
+9 EEAQQRAKLLTVEA
-22 SYEIDLDLSGAVE
+22 YEIDLDLSGAQGE

-50 ESGVGS
+50 ESGAAS
-56 FIDLVAPA
+56 FIDLVAPT
-64 VQEVVLNGDSL
+64 VHEVTLNGDPL
-75 DPAEVFKDSR
+75 DPAEVFADSR
-85 IELAGILEGRNVLRV
+85 IALPGLLEGANVLRV

-168 TPEPKDDV
+168 TPEPKDDIWV
-176 WEFEP
+176 FEP
-181 TPRISTYVTALIL
+181 TPRISSYITALIV

-226 SDAIFEVTRQGFEWF
+226 SDAIFEVTRQGFDWF
-241 QEKFDYAYPFKK
+241 QEKFDYAYPFAK

-329 IACQSYAPG
+329 IACLAYAPG

-369 AQINDLDDVLV
+369 AEINDLDDVLV

-402 EDEFFRGVQAYFKAH
+402 MDEFFQGVQRYFKAH
-417 AYGNTQ
+417 AYGNTR

-438 LGTWSQ
+438 LKNWS
-444 KWLQTAGINVLR
+444 KLWLETAGINILR

-464 GVITSFAIRQEAPA
+464 GTITAFAVRQEAPA

-491 HRIAV
+491 HRIAI
-496 GLYDLDD
+496 GFYDLDAD
-503 SAGGS
+503 GR
-508 GKLVRGERIELDVD
+508 LVRGERVELDVD
-522 GELTEV
+522 GELTAV
-528 AELVGKRRPA
+528 PQLVGKARPA
-538 VILLNDDDLSYAKVR
+538 VVLLNDDDLSYSKVR
-553 LDEQSLAFVTEH
+553 LDEASLAFVTEH
-565 LGDFEAS
+565 LGDFDAS

-587 DAELAARDYLSLVLS
+587 DAELATRDYLELVLS

-609 IGVVQSLHRQVLTA
+609 IGVVQSLHRQVKLA
-623 VELYADPNAREAL
+623 LDLYADPAWREAG
-636 LTRWTDATLAH
+636 LTRWTEATLAH
-647 LRSSAGGS
+647 LRAAEPGS

-669 RTPEQLDLLEGLLD
+669 RTPEQLDLLEGLLH
-683 GRESIEGLAVDTE
+683 GEQSIEGLTVDTE
-696 LRWSFVQR
+696 LRWAFVQR

-713 AEITS
+713 AEIAG
-718 EYERDRTAA
+718 EYERDKTAA

-732 ATARAARPTEE
+732 TTARASRPTPE
-743 AKAEAWASVVESD
+743 AKAEAWESVVESD

-765 VIGGFVQF
+765 VIGGFVQTD
-773 GQRELLAPYTEKYFA
+773 QRELLAPYAEKYFA
-788 AVKGVWDSR
+788 SVKDVWDTR
-797 SHEMAQQIAVGLYP
+797 SHEIAQQIAVGLYP
-811 SVQVSADTLAK
+811 ALQVDQSTLDTTDAWLTSAH
-822 TDEWLASAEPSAAL
+822 PNAAL
-836 RRLISESRSG
+836 RRLISESRAG

-853 QARHG
+853 QAA
-858 GVGGDALR
+858 D
-866 RGKMALP
+866 
-873 RARARKRRFRME
+873 ARA
-885 VSRSTGTAA
+885 
-894 PTGETTSPAAVAR
+894 
-907 SGPRPHQGRGERR
+907 
-920 SLLAFR
+920 
-926 F
+926 

>member
-9 EEAQQRAKLLTVD
+9 EEAQQRARLLTVD
-22 SYEIDLDLSGAVE
+22 SYEIDLDLSNAAQGSGDTPAE
-35 GGTYRSVTTVRFDSA
+35 GGEGTYRSVTTVRFESA
-50 ESGVGS
+50 EDGAET

-64 VQEVVLNGDSL
+64 VHQVVLNGKEL
-75 DPAEVFKDSR
+75 DVAAVFRDSR
-85 IELAGILEGRNVLRV
+85 IALPHLHAGPNELTV
-100 VADCAYTNTGEGL
+100 VADCSYTNTGEGL

-156 APSGWTVISNSP
+156 APEGWTVISNSP
-168 TPEPKDDV
+168 TPEPKDSV
-176 WEFEP
+176 WHFEP
-181 TPRISTYVTALIL
+181 TPRISTYITALIV
-194 GPYHSVHSV
+194 GPYHSVHSS

-241 QEKFDYAYPFKK
+241 QEKFDYAYPFAK

-329 IACQSYAPG
+329 IACQAYAPG
-338 SRWPHSWTTF
+338 SKWPHAWTTF

-369 AQINDLDDVLV
+369 AEIRDLDDVLV

-402 EDEFFRGVQAYFKAH
+402 MDEFFQGVQAYFKAH
-417 AYGNTQ
+417 AYGNTR

-438 LGTWSQ
+438 LQTWSQ
-444 KWLQTAGINVLR
+444 KWLQTAGINILR
-456 PEIETDAN
+456 PEIEISEE
-464 GVITSFAIRQEAPA
+464 GYVTSFAVRQEAPP
-478 LPAGAK
+478 LPTGAK

-491 HRIAV
+491 HRIAI
-496 GLYDLDD
+496 GCYDLDEN
-503 SAGGS
+503 
-508 GKLVRGERIELDVD
+508 GKLVRTSRIELDVD
-522 GELTEV
+522 GERTDV
-528 AELVGKRRPA
+528 PFPQNTRRPA
-538 VILLNDDDLSYAKVR
+538 VILLNDDDLTYAKVR
-553 LDEQSLAFVTEH
+553 LDEESLRVVTEH
-565 LGDFEAS
+565 LGDFTES

-587 DAELAARDYLSLVLS
+587 DGELATRDYLSLVLS

-609 IGVVQSLHRQVLTA
+609 IGVVQSLHRQVKLAIDLYSAPQWRETGLTQ
-623 VELYADPNAREAL
+623 
-636 LTRWTDATLAH
+636 WTEATLAH
-647 LRSSAGGS
+647 LRAAVPGS

-669 RTPEQLDLLEGLLD
+669 RTPQQLDLLQALLD
-683 GRESIEGLAVDTE
+683 DTESIEGLVVDTE
-696 LRWSFVQR
+696 LRWEFVER
-704 LAAVGRFDE
+704 LAAVGMLDE
-713 AEITS
+713 DDIAA
-718 EYERDRTAA
+718 EYERDKTAA

-732 ATARAARPTEE
+732 TTARAARPTAE

-756 KLPNAVQEA
+756 KLPNAVQES
-765 VIGGFVQF
+765 VIAGFVQTD
-773 GQRELLAPYTEKYFA
+773 QRELLAPYAEKYFA
-788 AVKGVWDSR
+788 AVKGVWESR
-797 SHEMAQQIAVGLYP
+797 SHEIAQQIAVGLYP
-811 SVQVSADTLAK
+811 SLQVSQATLDA
-822 TDEWLASAEPSAAL
+822 TDAWLDSAEPNAAL
-836 RRLISESRSG
+836 RRLISESRAG
-846 VERALRA
+846 VERALKA
-853 QARHG
+853 QAA
-858 GVGGDALR
+858 DA
-866 RGKMALP
+866 
-873 RARARKRRFRME
+873 
-885 VSRSTGTAA
+885 AA
-894 PTGETTSPAAVAR
+894 AQR
-907 SGPRPHQGRGERR
+907 
-920 SLLAFR
+920 
-926 F
+926 

>member
-22 SYEIDLDLSGAVE
+22 SYEIDLDLSGAQE
-35 GGTYRSVTTVRFDSA
+35 GGTYRSVTTVRFDVA
-50 ESGVGS
+50 ENGADS
-56 FIDLVAPA
+56 FIDLVAPT
-64 VQEVVLNGDSL
+64 VHEVTLNGDPL
-75 DPAEVFKDSR
+75 DASEVFKDSR
-85 IELAGILEGRNVLRV
+85 IALPGLLEGRNVLRV

-156 APSGWTVISNSP
+156 APEGWTVISNSP
-168 TPEPKDDV
+168 TPEPQDSV
-176 WEFEP
+176 WAFEP
-181 TPRISTYVTALIL
+181 TPRISTYITALIV

-226 SDAIFEVTRQGFEWF
+226 SDAIFEVTRQGFDWF

-284 VTDAAYEVRAETILH
+284 VTDAAYLGRAETILH

-329 IACQSYAPG
+329 IACQAHAPG
-338 SRWPHSWTTF
+338 TRWPHAWTTF
-348 ANSMKTWAYRQDQL
+348 ANQMKTWAYRQDQL

-369 AQINDLDDVLV
+369 AEIRDLDDVLV

-395 QLVAYVG
+395 QLVSYVG
-402 EDEFFRGVQAYFKAH
+402 QDEFFQGVQAYFKRH
-417 AYGNTQ
+417 AFGNTR

-438 LGTWSQ
+438 LKTWS
-444 KWLQTAGINVLR
+444 KLWLETAGINILR
-456 PEIETDAN
+456 PEIETDAS

-496 GLYDLDD
+496 GLYNLDE
-503 SAGGS
+503 AS
-508 GKLVRGERIELDVD
+508 GKLLRAERIELDVD
-522 GELTEV
+522 GELTAV
-528 AELVGKRRPA
+528 AQLVGERRPD

-565 LGDFEAS
+565 LGDFDAS
-572 LPRALCWASAWDMTR
+572 LPRALCWASSWDMTR
-587 DAELAARDYLSLVLS
+587 DAELATRDYLALVLS

-609 IGVVQSLHRQVLTA
+609 IGVVQSLQRQVKLA
-623 VELYADPNAREAL
+623 IELYAAPATREAL

-647 LRSSAGGS
+647 LRAAEPGG

-662 RAFAATA
+662 RAFAAAA

-683 GRESIEGLAVDTE
+683 GSQSIEGLAVDTE
-696 LRWSFVQR
+696 LRWAFVQR
-704 LAAVGRFDE
+704 LAAVGRYDE
-713 AEITS
+713 TEIAG
-718 EYERDRTAA
+718 EYERDKTAA

-732 ATARAARPTEE
+732 ATARAGRPTPEAKEE
-743 AKAEAWASVVESD
+743 AWSSVIDSD

-765 VIGGFVQF
+765 VIAGFVQTD
-773 GQRELLAPYTEKYFA
+773 QRELLAAYTDRFFEV
-788 AVKGVWDSR
+788 VKGIWDAR
-797 SHEMAQQIAVGLYP
+797 SHEIAQQIAVGLYP
-811 SVQVSADTLAK
+811 ALQISEDTLRK
-822 TDEWLASAEPSAAL
+822 TDAWLTSAEPNAAL
-836 RRLISESRSG
+836 RRLVSESRAG

-853 QARHG
+853 QEA
-858 GVGGDALR
+858 DA
-866 RGKMALP
+866 
-873 RARARKRRFRME
+873 
-885 VSRSTGTAA
+885 AA
-894 PTGETTSPAAVAR
+894 G
-907 SGPRPHQGRGERR
+907 Q
-920 SLLAFR
+920 
-926 F
+926 

>member
-22 SYEIDLDLSGAVE
+22 SYEIDLDLSGAQE
-35 GGTYRSVTTVRFDSA
+35 GGTYRSVTTVRFDVTENGA
-50 ESGVGS
+50 DS
-56 FIDLVAPA
+56 FIDLVAPT
-64 VQEVVLNGDSL
+64 VHEVTLNGDTL
-75 DPAEVFKDSR
+75 DAGEVFKDSR
-85 IELAGILEGRNVLRV
+85 IALPGLLEGRNVLRV

-156 APSGWTVISNSP
+156 APEGWTVISNSP
-168 TPEPKDDV
+168 TPEPKENV
-176 WEFEP
+176 WSFEP
-181 TPRISTYVTALIL
+181 TPRISTYITALIV

-216 CRPSLAEFLD
+216 CRPSLAEYLD
-226 SDAIFEVTRQGFEWF
+226 SDAIFEVTRQGFDWF
-241 QEKFDYAYPFKK
+241 QEKFDYAYPFQK

-284 VTDAAYEVRAETILH
+284 VTDAAYEQRAATILH

-319 LNESFATYTS
+319 LNESFATYAEAS
-329 IACQSYAPG
+329 CLAYAPG
-338 SRWPHSWTTF
+338 SKWPNSWTTF

-369 AQINDLDDVLV
+369 AEIRDLDDVLV

-402 EDEFFRGVQAYFKAH
+402 MDEFFRGVQAYFKRH
-417 AYGNTQ
+417 AFGNTR

-438 LGTWSQ
+438 LKTWSR
-444 KWLQTAGINVLR
+444 KWLETAGINILR
-456 PEIETDAN
+456 PEIETDAD

-496 GLYDLDD
+496 GLYDLDGD
-503 SAGGS
+503 S
-508 GKLVRGERIELDVD
+508 GKLLRAERVELDVD
-522 GELTEV
+522 GELTAV
-528 AELVGKRRPA
+528 PQLVGKRRA
-538 VILLNDDDLSYAKVR
+538 DVILLNDDDLSYSKVR

-572 LPRALCWASAWDMTR
+572 LPRALCWASSWDMTR
-587 DAELAARDYLSLVLS
+587 DAELATRDYLSLVLS

-609 IGVVQSLHRQVLTA
+609 IGVVQSLQRQVKLA
-623 VELYADPNAREAL
+623 IELYAAPAAREAL

-647 LRSSAGGS
+647 LRSAEAGS

-669 RTPEQLDLLEGLLD
+669 RTPEQLDLLEGLLE
-683 GRESIEGLAVDTE
+683 GSQSVEGLAVDTE
-696 LRWSFVQR
+696 LRWAFVQR

-713 AEITS
+713 TEIAG

-732 ATARAARPTEE
+732 ATARAARPTPE
-743 AKAEAWASVVESD
+743 AKAEAWASVIDSD
-756 KLPNAVQEA
+756 KLPNALQEA
-765 VIGGFVQF
+765 VIVGFVQTD
-773 GQRELLAPYTEKYFA
+773 QRELLAPYADRFFEV
-788 AVKGVWDSR
+788 VKDIWDSR
-797 SHEMAQQIAVGLYP
+797 SHEIAQQIATGLYP
-811 SVQVSADTLAK
+811 TIQVSAETLEK
-822 TDEWLASAEPSAAL
+822 TDAWLSSTEPNAAL
-836 RRLISESRSG
+836 RRLISESRAG
-846 VERALRA
+846 VERALKA
-853 QARHG
+853 QSAD
-858 GVGGDALR
+858 V
-866 RGKMALP
+866 
-873 RARARKRRFRME
+873 
-885 VSRSTGTAA
+885 AA
-894 PTGETTSPAAVAR
+894 DQP
-907 SGPRPHQGRGERR
+907 
-920 SLLAFR
+920 
-926 F
+926 

>member
-1 MPGTNLTR
+1 VPGTNLTR
-9 EEAQQRAKLLTVD
+9 EEAQQRAKLLAVD
-22 SYEIDLDLSGAVE
+22 SYEIELDLSGAQE
-35 GGTYRSVTTVRFDSA
+35 GGTYRSATTVRFDVA
-50 ESGVGS
+50 ENGTES

-64 VQEVVLNGDSL
+64 VHEVTLNGDSL
-75 DPAEVFKDSR
+75 DPAEVFADSR
-85 IELAGILEGRNVLRV
+85 IALRGLLKGRNILRV

-113 HRFVDPVDQQ
+113 HRFVDPVDDQ

-156 APSGWTVISNSP
+156 APEGWTVISNSP
-168 TPEPKDDV
+168 TPEPQGSV
-176 WEFEP
+176 WVFEP
-181 TPRISTYVTALIL
+181 TPRISTYITALIV

-216 CRPSLAEFLD
+216 CRPSLAEYLD

-241 QEKFDYAYPFKK
+241 QEKFDYTYPFKK

-329 IACQSYAPG
+329 IACQAHAPG
-338 SRWPHSWTTF
+338 SRWPHAWTTF

-369 AQINDLDDVLV
+369 AEIRDLDDVLV

-402 EDEFFRGVQAYFKAH
+402 MDEFFRGVQAYFKRH
-417 AYGNTQ
+417 AYGNTR

-438 LGTWSQ
+438 LKTWSE
-444 KWLQTAGINVLR
+444 KWLQAAGINILR
-456 PEIETDAN
+456 PEIETDAD
-464 GVITSFAIRQEAPA
+464 GVVTSFAIRQEAPA

-496 GLYDLDD
+496 GLYELDG
-503 SAGGS
+503 SEGAG
-508 GKLVRGERIELDVD
+508 GKLVRDERIELDVD
-522 GELTEV
+522 GELTPV
-528 AELVGKRRPA
+528 PQLVGKRRPA
-538 VILLNDDDLSYAKVR
+538 VVLLNDDDLSYAKVR

-565 LGDFEAS
+565 LGDFESS
-572 LPRALCWASAWDMTR
+572 LPRALCWASAWDTTR

-609 IGVVQSLHRQVLTA
+609 IGVVQSLHRQVKLA
-623 VELYADPNAREAL
+623 VDLYADPAAREAL
-636 LTRWTDATLAH
+636 LARWTDATLAH
-647 LRSSAGGS
+647 LRGAAPGS
-655 DHQLAWA
+655 DRQLAWA

-669 RTPEQLDLLEGLLD
+669 RTPEQLDLLDALLD
-683 GRESIEGLAVDTE
+683 GSKTIEGLVVDTE
-696 LRWSFVQR
+696 LRWAFVQR

-713 AEITS
+713 TEIAG
-718 EYERDRTAA
+718 EYDRDRTAA

-732 ATARAARPTEE
+732 ATARAARPTPE
-743 AKAEAWASVVESD
+743 AKAEAWASVVDSD
-756 KLPNAVQEA
+756 KLPNALQEA
-765 VIGGFVQF
+765 VIAGFVQTD
-773 GQRELLAPYTEKYFA
+773 QRELLAPYADRYFEV
-788 AVKGVWDSR
+788 VKDIWESR

-811 SVQVSADTLAK
+811 TVQVSQETLDK
-822 TDEWLASAEPSAAL
+822 TDAWLASAEPNAAL
-836 RRLISESRSG
+836 RRLVSESRAG

-853 QARHG
+853 QAA
-858 GVGGDALR
+858 DA
-866 RGKMALP
+866 
-873 RARARKRRFRME
+873 
-885 VSRSTGTAA
+885 AA
-894 PTGETTSPAAVAR
+894 
-907 SGPRPHQGRGERR
+907 Q
-920 SLLAFR
+920 
-926 F
+926 

>member
-9 EEAQQRAKLLTVD
+9 EEAQQRATLLTVD
-22 SYEIDLDLSGAVE
+22 SYEIDLDLSGAQE
-35 GGTYRSVTTVRFDSA
+35 GGTYRSATTVRFDVTEGGS
-50 ESGVGS
+50 ES
-56 FIDLVAPA
+56 FIDLVAPT
-64 VQEVVLNGDSL
+64 VHEVTLNGDPL
-75 DPAEVFKDSR
+75 DPEEVFKDSR
-85 IELAGILEGRNVLRV
+85 IALPGLLEGPNILRV
-100 VADCAYTNTGEGL
+100 VADCSYTNTGEGL

-156 APSGWTVISNSP
+156 APNGWTVISNSP
-168 TPEPKDDV
+168 TPEPRDDTWV
-176 WEFEP
+176 FEP
-181 TPRISTYVTALIL
+181 TPRISTYITALIV

-216 CRPSLAEFLD
+216 CRPSLAEYLD
-226 SDAIFEVTRQGFEWF
+226 SDAIFEVTRQGFAWF

-284 VTDAAYEVRAETILH
+284 VTDAAYELRAETILH

-329 IACQSYAPG
+329 IACQAYAPD

-369 AQINDLDDVLV
+369 AEIGDLDDVLV

-402 EDEFFRGVQAYFKAH
+402 MDEFFAGVQAYFKRH
-417 AYGNTQ
+417 AYGNTR

-438 LGTWSQ
+438 LKTWS
-444 KWLQTAGINVLR
+444 KAWLQTAGINILR
-456 PEIETDAN
+456 PEIETDAE
-464 GVITSFAIRQEAPA
+464 GVITAFAIRQQAPA

-496 GLYDLDD
+496 GLYGLDAD
-503 SAGGS
+503 T
-508 GKLVRGERIELDVD
+508 GKLVRDERVELDVD
-522 GELTEV
+522 GELTAV
-528 AELVGKRRPA
+528 PQLVGKQRPD
-538 VILLNDDDLSYAKVR
+538 VVLLNDDDLSYAKVR

-565 LGDFEAS
+565 LGDFESS

-587 DAELAARDYLSLVLS
+587 DAELATRDYLSLVLS

-609 IGVVQSLHRQVLTA
+609 IGVVQSLHRQVKLA
-623 VELYADPNAREAL
+623 IELYADPAARETL

-647 LRSSAGGS
+647 LRSAEPGS

-669 RTPEQLDLLEGLLD
+669 RTPEQLDLLDGLLE
-683 GRESIEGLAVDTE
+683 GTQTIEGLAVDTD
-696 LRWSFVQR
+696 LRWTFVER
-704 LAAVGRFDE
+704 LASVGRFDE
-713 AEITS
+713 SEIAG
-718 EYERDRTAA
+718 EYERDKTAA

-732 ATARAARPTEE
+732 ATARAARPTAE
-743 AKAEAWASVVESD
+743 AKAEAWAQVVESD
-756 KLPNAVQEA
+756 KLPNALQEA
-765 VIGGFVQF
+765 VISGFVQTD
-773 GQRELLAPYTEKYFA
+773 QRELLAPYTEKYFA
-788 AVKGVWDSR
+788 AVKEAWDTR
-797 SHEMAQQIAVGLYP
+797 SHEIAQQIAVGLYP
-811 SVQVSADTLAK
+811 SIQVSQDTLDR
-822 TDEWLASAEPSAAL
+822 TDAWLTTAEPNAAL
-836 RRLISESRSG
+836 RRLVSESRSG
-846 VERALRA
+846 VERALKA
-853 QARHG
+853 QAA
-858 GVGGDALR
+858 DA
-866 RGKMALP
+866 
-873 RARARKRRFRME
+873 
-885 VSRSTGTAA
+885 TA
-894 PTGETTSPAAVAR
+894 S
-907 SGPRPHQGRGERR
+907 
-920 SLLAFR
+920 
-926 F
+926 